1 MIKENSTVHWSYEV
15 VYNKRRAN
23 RVQNLTN
30 LSHIQAQICHV
41 FVHCRCRF
49 LGAVYPN
56 LSKTVV
62 VSASPGA
69 IDKIKDIEDQV
80 KEVEASFSH
89 ILFYAV

>member
-1 MIKENSTVHWSYEV
+1 MQS
-15 VYNKRRAN
+15 
-23 RVQNLTN
+23 LTN

-80 KEVEASFSH
+80 KEVEASLSH
-89 ILFYAV
+89 PHLCRLMLIKFFLIRLTFQA